1 MELLKKRLANLLCV
15 KSILTLVLTV
25 VFAHQVIVGNV
36 GEDFFRTIFVMIV
49 TFYFSAQAEKKE
61 AQAPNG

>member
-15 KSILTLVLTV
+15 KSILTLILTV
-25 VFAHQVIVGNV
+25 VFAQQVIVGNV

-49 TFYFSAQAEKKE
+49 TFYFSAQAEKKSE
-61 AQAPNG
+61 TTNG